1 MKFERLPFKQ
11 SVFRYLAI
19 VGVLMVALVV
29 LKVVEYFALGI
40 AAQDGGQ
47 VWVNALVYNLIV
59 ASWMSLGIG
68 VLYCLV
74 RLFAEKVAVAVVSIL
89 FGVLLLSEIG
99 LTLYQAHNGFLLGSE
114 LVARPFDEVLLAVK
128 GAMGVVLPMVIILLV
143 LCGFIAIAKWRAGHP
158 TRATW
163 VVALMMALLIL
174 LSLIFKMS
182 HLVVKQFSDY
192 ILNKTHYLV
201 TDCIDYYQHLAMT
214 TVDYDEVMVTE
225 LLATHPEW
233 GVPLD
238 MQYPL
243 ERQTMADTFLSPYF
257 EKLKGEA
264 KRPHVVILLMESLG
278 AELMGSGAVPFVDSL
293 ASTGLYWRNCLSTTT
308 RSYGAVP
315 AITGSVGGP
324 KSFQFGIM
332 PDHNSLFSL
341 LGEGGY
347 NTRAYYTGDFNFD
360 CIYEY
365 LVAQRTNYFSPIYE
379 EFQANLSK
387 PSTNWW
393 GYEDDTLFNYTL
405 RNLRIFATQEP
416 SIPYLALVTT
426 MSMHE
431 EIALADKEQQKRY
444 EQKAERVRRR
454 GTNDH
459 LASLYPACLFADDC
473 LRKFMHEYRSLPG
486 FENTIFIITGDHATG
501 RTHGDELS
509 FHHVPLIIWSPLIKS
524 AKRFDHIVTHNDVAP
539 GLYGLLVSKYGVKA
553 HETVHWLGDGLGPT
567 PKTMLVINYVH
578 TIHDIV
584 FHNHYYESGDNFT
597 PEKLYSFGEDM
608 VLKPCEDEA
617 MLDSCRRQLALMKY
631 LYSYTYLSNRLTAHP
646 VGTRR
651 YRVEERFQ
659 ADEVECVSPGNFS
672 SESSSPDCTIFFN
685 TPLKG
690 SEGYSTVRLTMEADA
705 TMKGDLGFEQYPD
718 IYVILRGKTEQFYF
732 NKLCKC
738 YTKGQHVFVSKEFAL
753 NGGGNDSL
761 QVSMILPHTDEDW
774 PKGSGVSLSNIWF
787 TIEYGK

>member
-1 MKFERLPFKQ
+1 MKFEKLPFKQ

-19 VGVLMVALVV
+19 VGVFMVALAV

-40 AAQDGGQ
+40 AAANGGQ

-59 ASWMSLGIG
+59 ASWIALGIG
-68 VLYCLV
+68 VLYFLIW
-74 RLFAEKVAVAVVSIL
+74 LLSEKVAVAVASIL

-114 LVARPFDEVLLAVK
+114 LVARPFDEVLLAIK
-128 GAMGVVLPMVIILLV
+128 GAMGVVLPMVIIVLV

-163 VVALMMALLIL
+163 IVAAVMVVLIL
-174 LSLIFKMS
+174 LSLMFKMS

-201 TDCIDYYQHLAMT
+201 TDCIDYFQHPAMT
-214 TVDYDEVMVTE
+214 TVDYDEAMVTE

-233 GVPLD
+233 GAPLD

-243 ERQTMADTFLSPYF
+243 ERQTMVDSFLSPYF
-257 EKLKGEA
+257 VELKGEA
-264 KRPHVVILLMESLG
+264 KQPHVVILLVESLG
-278 AELMGSGAVPFVDSL
+278 AELMGSGVVPFVDSL
-293 ASTGLYWRNCLSTTT
+293 AATGLYWRNCLSATT

-341 LGEGGY
+341 LREGGY

-365 LVAQRTNYFSPIYE
+365 LAAQRVDYFSPIYE
-379 EFQANLSK
+379 EFQTN
-387 PSTNWW
+387 PSRPSSNWW
-393 GYEDDTLFNYTL
+393 GYEDDTLFDYTL
-405 RNLRIFATQEP
+405 RNLRAFATQEP
-416 SIPYLALVTT
+416 STPYLTLVTT

-431 EIALADKEQQKRY
+431 EINLADKELQKRY
-444 EQKAERVRRR
+444 EQKAERLRRR
-454 GTNDH
+454 GTSDH
-459 LASLYPACLFADDC
+459 LASLYPACLFTDDC

-486 FENTIFIITGDHATG
+486 YENTIFIITGDHATG
-501 RTHGDELS
+501 RTQGDKLS
-509 FHHVPLIIWSPLIKS
+509 YHHVPLIIWSPLIKN

-539 GLYGLLVSKYGVKA
+539 GIYGLLVSKYGLKA

-567 PKTMLVINYVH
+567 PKTMLVVNYVH
-578 TIHDIV
+578 TIHDII
-584 FHNHYYESGDNFT
+584 FHNHYYESEDSFT

-608 VLKPCEDEA
+608 VLTPCEDEA

-646 VGTRR
+646 IGARK
-651 YRVEERFQ
+651 YRPVEHFQ
-659 ADEVECVSPGNFS
+659 VDDAECVSPDEPS
-672 SESSSPDCTIFFN
+672 SETSSPGCTIFF
-685 TPLKG
+685 TTQLKG
-690 SEGYSTVRLTMEADA
+690 CEGYSTVRLTMEADA
-705 TMKGDLGFEQYPD
+705 TVKGDLSFEQYPD
-718 IYVILRGKTEQFYF
+718 IYVILKGETEQFYF

-738 YTKGQHVFVSKEFAL
+738 YTEGQHVVVSKEFAL
-753 NGGGNDSL
+753 NGGGDNSL
-761 QVSMILPHTDEDW
+761 QVSLMSPHTDEVF
-774 PKGSGVSLSNIWF
+774 PKGSGLSLSNIWF